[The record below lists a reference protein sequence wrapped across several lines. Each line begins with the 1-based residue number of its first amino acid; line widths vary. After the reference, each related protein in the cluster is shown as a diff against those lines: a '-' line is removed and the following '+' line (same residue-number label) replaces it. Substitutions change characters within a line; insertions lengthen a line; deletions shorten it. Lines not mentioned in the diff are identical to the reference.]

1 MNWMDESRP
10 GFDGRSRD
18 DLIDEIER
26 LRTNAGPLLPDLLAE
41 LGRLKT
47 EVERLTADK
56 DVQRSQARNAAY
68 EADIERLTALHEAAA
83 ARAELAQ
90 IEVERLASEQRH
102 RKEPKP

>member
-1 MNWMDESRP
+1 MDESRP

-47 EVERLTADK
+47 EVERLTAD
-56 DVQRSQARNAAY
+56 NAH
-68 EADIERLTALHEAAA
+68 LKNSMM
-83 ARAELAQ
+83 ELAIQ
-90 IEVERLASEQRH
+90 VRHLTEQLSAL
-102 RKEPKP
+102 EPKP